1 MNDRIL
7 NIKNMI
13 EANTALTFPD
23 VALKQSI
30 DGNDC
35 SFLLNGAQ
43 YVNLLPN
50 VELYSIAFL
59 YNVKDVVNDNDFD
72 LFLSTIFPN
81 VKICSKEMIEGM
93 RTIHRTITEN
103 IDKLALFTENPL
115 RSDSCKG
122 SVTIIL
128 DNKTN
133 SFSSITMTGLLECK
147 FKDKSSC
154 FYNIKYTYA
163 NINDFCCVLS
173 KNMVSK
179 TLTKF
184 SNNGFICLI
193 DAKMADAFSDI
204 YVDYTKEDLNNIKT
218 LHSMI
223 SI

>member
-1 MNDRIL
+1 MNDKIL
-7 NIKNMI
+7 NIKDLL
-13 EANTALTFPD
+13 ATNTALTFPD
-23 VALKQSI
+23 IALKQSI

-43 YVNLLPN
+43 YLNLLPN

-72 LFLSTIFPN
+72 VFLSTIFPN
-81 VKICSKEMIEGM
+81 VTICSKEMIEGM
-93 RTIHRTITEN
+93 RTIHNTIIEN
-103 IDKLALFTENPL
+103 IDKLVLFTDNPL

-128 DNKTN
+128 DKKTN

-163 NINDFCCVLS
+163 NNNDFCCVLS

-179 TLTKF
+179 TLTRF

-204 YVDYTKEDLNNIKT
+204 YVDYTKEELKNVKI

>member
-1 MNDRIL
+1 
-7 NIKNMI
+7 MI
-13 EANTALTFPD
+13 ETNTALTFPD
-23 VALKQSI
+23 VVLKQSI

-35 SFLLNGAQ
+35 SFMLNGAQ
-43 YVNLLPN
+43 YVNLLPS

-72 LFLSTIFPN
+72 VFLSTIFPN
-81 VKICSKEMIEGM
+81 VTICSKEMIDGM
-93 RTIHRTITEN
+93 RIIHNTIIGN
-103 IDKLALFTENPL
+103 VDKLVLFTANPL

-128 DNKTN
+128 DKKNN
-133 SFSSITMTGLLECK
+133 SFRSITMTGLLECK

-154 FYNIKYTYA
+154 FYNIKYSCSDS
-163 NINDFCCVLS
+163 NDFCCVLS

-179 TLTKF
+179 TLTQF

-193 DAKMADAFSDI
+193 DAKMTDAFSDI
-204 YVDYTKEDLNNIKT
+204 YVDYTKEELNNIKT